1 MGRHGP
7 SWQRAP
13 WQSPPFYKHRVPP
26 RLGMCCQGLLTG
38 VLAPL
43 LPASSFRHWR
53 EKCDFAW
60 RSSVPHPITPSPPLK
75 TATANNLCI
84 YLLCRMEEDRLQGG
98 GSWAVGGGRVQG
110 AICLALSAP
119 CPAGKWWPRL
129 VTWPGELFIR
139 AGGPREAEC
148 PPASR
153 AGTLPRREQRCC
165 GGSQGPSTQ
174 GLPNPVPW
182 LGTFQGK
189 Q

>member
-1 MGRHGP
+1 MT
-7 SWQRAP
+7 
-13 WQSPPFYKHRVPP
+13 KD
-26 RLGMCCQGLLTG
+26 
-38 VLAPL
+38 
-43 LPASSFRHWR
+43 
-53 EKCDFAW
+53 E
-60 RSSVPHPITPSPPLK
+60 
-75 TATANNLCI
+75 
-84 YLLCRMEEDRLQGG
+84 LLCLYSR
-98 GSWAVGGGRVQG
+98 
-110 AICLALSAP
+110 
-119 CPAGKWWPRL
+119 PRL

-153 AGTLPRREQRCC
+153 AGTLPQREQRCC